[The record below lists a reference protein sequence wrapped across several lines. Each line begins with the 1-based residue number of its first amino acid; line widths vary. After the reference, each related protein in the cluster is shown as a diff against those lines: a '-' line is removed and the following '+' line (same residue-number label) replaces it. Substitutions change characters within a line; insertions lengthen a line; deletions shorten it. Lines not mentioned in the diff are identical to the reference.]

1 MLASSR
7 LGLPA
12 AEAMGQV
19 VVGTVRR
26 AHGMKG
32 QLLVHPETDDPEG
45 VYRAGRLFAVPD
57 APEGLVSRLTLASA
71 GWSARGWRL
80 GFAEIGD
87 REAAE
92 SYAGCTLEVDEQEL
106 AALEE
111 NEFFLHDL
119 VGLDVQDAEGSVG
132 RVDWVFDRPGQPVL
146 VVVDDRGD
154 RETERLI
161 PFNAA
166 IIRSVDIEAGIVRID
181 PPPGLLDL

>member
-1 MLASSR
+1 
-7 LGLPA
+7 
-12 AEAMGQV
+12 MGQV

-32 QLLVHPETDDPEG
+32 QLLVHPDTDDPEG
-45 VYRAGRLFAVPD
+45 VYEAGRVFAVPD
-57 APEGLVSRLTLASA
+57 APESLPARLTLASA
-71 GWSARGWRL
+71 GWSAKGWRL

-87 REAAE
+87 RETAE
-92 SYAGCTLEVDEQEL
+92 SYAGCTLQVGEEEL
-106 AALEE
+106 AALGE

-119 VGLDVQDAEGSVG
+119 VGLDVRDAAGSSVG

-154 RETERLI
+154 REREFLI
-161 PFNAA
+161 PFSAA
-166 IIRSVDIEAGIVRID
+166 IVRSVDIEAGIVRID

>member
-1 MLASSR
+1 
-7 LGLPA
+7 
-12 AEAMGQV
+12 MGQV

-45 VYRAGRLFAVPD
+45 VYEVGRVFAVSD
-57 APEGLVSRLTLASA
+57 APEGRVSQLTLSSA
-71 GWSARGWRL
+71 GWSAKGWRL

-87 REAAE
+87 RDAAE
-92 SYAGCTLEVDEQEL
+92 SFAGCTLEVAEEEL
-106 AALEE
+106 AALRE

-119 VGLDVQDAEGSVG
+119 VGLDVEGPEGSVG

-161 PFNAA
+161 PFTAA
-166 IIRSVDIEAGIVRID
+166 IIQSVDIEAGIVRID
-181 PPPGLLDL
+181 PPPGLLDP

>member
-1 MLASSR
+1 MD
-7 LGLPA
+7 
-12 AEAMGQV
+12 QI
-19 VVGTVRR
+19 VVGTMRR

-45 VYRAGRLFAVPD
+45 VYRAGRVFAVPD
-57 APEGLVSRLTLASA
+57 APEGRSSTLTLTSA
-71 GWSARGWRL
+71 GWSAKGWRL
-80 GFAEIGD
+80 GFAEIAD

-92 SYAGCTLEVDEQEL
+92 GYAGCTLAVDEEEL
-106 AALEE
+106 DALEA

-146 VVVDDRGD
+146 VVVDDRDD

-161 PFNAA
+161 PFSAA
-166 IIRSVDIEAGIVRID
+166 IIQSVDIEAGIVRID